1 MTNGITIRNF
11 EEEKKITK
19 IPETLSAP
27 NFRILDLS
35 VSPSLQAATLGSTT
49 AAGRRLAMFTVL
61 QGMRLARGWEG
72 ASAAEESFAG
82 RPRGESCK
90 QRLSGNS

>member
-35 VSPSLQAATLGSTT
+35 VSPSLQAATPGSTT
-49 AAGRRLAMFTVL
+49 AMFTVL

-82 RPRGESCK
+82 RP
-90 QRLSGNS
+90 

>member
-1 MTNGITIRNF
+1 MTNGITIINF

-19 IPETLSAP
+19 IP

-35 VSPSLQAATLGSTT
+35 VSPSLQAATPGSTT
-49 AAGRRLAMFTVL
+49 AMFTVL

-82 RPRGESCK
+82 RP
-90 QRLSGNS
+90 

>member
-1 MTNGITIRNF
+1 MTNGLTIRNF

-35 VSPSLQAATLGSTT
+35 VNPSLQAATPGTT
-49 AAGRRLAMFTVL
+49 AAGRRLAVFTVL
-61 QGMRLARGWEG
+61 HGMWLARGWEG
-72 ASAAEESFAG
+72 ASAAEESNLAS
-82 RPRGESCK
+82 RG
-90 QRLSGNS
+90 